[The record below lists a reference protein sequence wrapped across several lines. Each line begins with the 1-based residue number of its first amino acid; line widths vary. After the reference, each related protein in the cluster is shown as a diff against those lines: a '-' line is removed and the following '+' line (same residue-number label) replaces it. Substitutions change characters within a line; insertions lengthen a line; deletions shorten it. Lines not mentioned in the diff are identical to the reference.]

1 MIKSSLEKPENIGS
15 FAKSTAI
22 ASAG

>member
-15 FAKSTAI
+15 YAKSTAI